1 VKALLA
7 ACLVVIVSV
16 AGVAVLERPQLV
28 AAYHTVEVAAAWP
41 PHVVATV
48 PRVHLIPR
56 LEHGWRPMPWP
67 QWTDAR
73 AQARRLQEINGPSP
87 VGATMRTGL
96 WVELVGAGLVLLL
109 LLGRLWAPLWFIL
122 GRAGRLT
129 PGTAHGA
136 ARWGDRRDARRWRPR
151 RGAGSFMLGR
161 VLGLRWPSRTIALP
175 DALTYVHALLVG
187 RSGSGKSTLIIGIL
201 LREGRRR
208 VARSLVLVDPKG
220 ELYERTSAALSRTH
234 HVLRLNFYDPTGA
247 GYNPLKH
254 IGADPE
260 RALDFARSWVAN
272 TRRQDASEGG
282 FWDDTV
288 LLLIQA
294 VALHLNAVNTPGTLS
309 QLAAYLSRTDIKAMH
324 RELLESPDPHARDAA
339 QGFLQHLKADPTLAE
354 KVLTGLPLR
363 FMGLKGEAIQAV
375 TDHDDLD
382 FAGMGQAE
390 GKPIALYVQLTPGRQ
405 DTLRPFVAV
414 LFGQMWDAQIA
425 LANTCPEKA
434 LPRPILNLIDE
445 AGTIGA
451 IAGLLHRLNT
461 LRSAQIGV
469 LLAFQSPTQMA
480 DEYGVDAPAAFE
492 DACTTLLFFAGAGP
506 TTAQWMS
513 DTLGQRTVVSASA
526 SASREREK
534 VFTQGG
540 GKSKSEAGAPLIGAD
555 ELRGLPKGTL
565 IVSAANERPFMV
577 RVIRWDKTRLRRRA
591 GCMTTPARR
600 DRRTPATRVVPATG
614 DTPPTPVEPIV
625 MAAVRPEP
633 AQPAVEERT
642 PETIP
647 AQEADDGAVA
657 GMATPATR
665 GADLPAKPATSPRTP
680 RAKAPAKGRT
690 APVAVADEDPFAA
703 ATARDD

>member
-1 VKALLA
+1 MKALLV

-96 WVELVGAGLVLLL
+96 WVELAGAGLVLLL

-151 RGAGSFMLGR
+151 RGAGSFVLGR

-208 VARSLVLVDPKG
+208 VPRSLVLVDPKG

-469 LLAFQSPTQMA
+469 VLAFQSPTQMA

-591 GCMTTPARR
+591 GCMASPARTE
-600 DRRTPATRVVPATG
+600 RTRPPVALDAPASVVQAEPTSFVEE
-614 DTPPTPVEPIV
+614 TPV
-625 MAAVRPEP
+625 AATVP
-633 AQPAVEERT
+633 V
-642 PETIP
+642 
-647 AQEADDGAVA
+647 VA
-657 GMATPATR
+657 PPVTKATA
-665 GADLPAKPATSPRTP
+665 P
-680 RAKAPAKGRT
+680 RAKAPATRRQPRVT
-690 APVAVADEDPFAA
+690 VPDDDPFA
-703 ATARDD
+703 TASRDD

>member
-1 VKALLA
+1 VPNTSA
-7 ACLVVIVSV
+7 V
-16 AGVAVLERPQLV
+16 GVAALERPQLV

-56 LEHGWRPMPWP
+56 LAHGWQPMPWE
-67 QWTDAR
+67 QWTDPDAR
-73 AQARRLQEINGPSP
+73 ARRLQEINGPSP
-87 VGATMRTGL
+87 VGATMRIGL
-96 WVELVGAGLVLLL
+96 WIEVAAALLVALALLR
-109 LLGRLWAPLWFIL
+109 RLWAPLWFVV

-129 PGTAHGA
+129 PGTALGA
-136 ARWGDRRDARRWRPR
+136 ARWADRRDARRWRPR
-151 RGAGSFMLGR
+151 RGAGSFVLGR
-161 VLGLRWPSRTIALP
+161 VIGMRRTIALP
-175 DALTYVHALLVG
+175 DALAYVHCLLVG
-187 RSGSGKSTLIIGIL
+187 RSGSGKSTLLIGLL
-201 LREGRRR
+201 LREVERR
-208 VARSLVLVDPKG
+208 VLRSIVVTDPKG

-234 HVLRLNFYDPTGA
+234 TVLRLNFYDPTGA
-247 GYNPLKH
+247 GYNPLAH

-260 RALDFARSWVAN
+260 RALDFARTWVAN

-294 VALHLNAVNTPGTLS
+294 VALHLNALNAPGTLS

-324 RELLESPDPHARDAA
+324 RELLESPDPNARDAA

-363 FMGLKGEAIQAV
+363 FMGLKGEAIQEV
-375 TDHDDLD
+375 TDHDDMP
-382 FAGMGQAE
+382 FEGMGRRD

-425 LANTCPEKA
+425 LANTCPRQA

-451 IAGLLHRLNT
+451 VAGLLHRLNT

-469 LLAFQSPTQMA
+469 LLAFQSPTQMVE
-480 DEYGVDAPAAFE
+480 EYGVDAPAAFE

-526 SASREREK
+526 GASRQRERL
-534 VFTQGG
+534 FTQGG
-540 GKSKSEAGAPLIGAD
+540 STSKSEASAPLIGAD
-555 ELRGLPKGTL
+555 ELRALPKGTL

-591 GCMTTPARR
+591 GCMASPARTE
-600 DRRTPATRVVPATG
+600 RTRPPVALDAPASAVQAE
-614 DTPPTPVEPIV
+614 PTSF
-625 MAAVRPEP
+625 
-633 AQPAVEERT
+633 VEE
-642 PETIP
+642 IP
-647 AQEADDGAVA
+647 ARGDDEPPVAATVPVGAPPVTK
-657 GMATPATR
+657 AT
-665 GADLPAKPATSPRTP
+665 TP
-680 RAKAPAKGRT
+680 RAKAPAKGRQPRVT
-690 APVAVADEDPFAA
+690 VPDDDPFA
-703 ATARDD
+703 TASRDA

>member
-1 VKALLA
+1 VKALLV

-96 WVELVGAGLVLLL
+96 WVELAGAGLVLLL

-151 RGAGSFMLGR
+151 RGAGSFVLGR

-208 VARSLVLVDPKG
+208 VPRSLVLVDPKG

-425 LANTCPEKA
+425 LANTCLEKA

-469 LLAFQSPTQMA
+469 VLAFQSPTQMA

-591 GCMTTPARR
+591 GCMASPARTERTRPPVALDAPASVVQAEPTSFVEETPAR
-600 DRRTPATRVVPATG
+600 G
-614 DTPPTPVEPIV
+614 DDETPV
-625 MAAVRPEP
+625 AATVP
-633 AQPAVEERT
+633 V
-642 PETIP
+642 
-647 AQEADDGAVA
+647 VA
-657 GMATPATR
+657 PPVTKATA
-665 GADLPAKPATSPRTP
+665 P
-680 RAKAPAKGRT
+680 RAKAPATRRQPRVT
-690 APVAVADEDPFAA
+690 VPDDDPFA
-703 ATARDD
+703 TASRDD

>member
-1 VKALLA
+1 VKALLV
-7 ACLVVIVSV
+7 ACLVVIVSAV
-16 AGVAVLERPQLV
+16 GVAALERPQLV

-56 LEHGWRPMPWP
+56 LAHGWQPMPWE
-67 QWTDAR
+67 QWTDPDAR
-73 AQARRLQEINGPSP
+73 ARRLQEINGPSP

-96 WVELVGAGLVLLL
+96 WIEVAAALLVALALLR
-109 LLGRLWAPLWFIL
+109 RLWAPLWFVV

-129 PGTAHGA
+129 PGTALGA
-136 ARWGDRRDARRWRPR
+136 ARWADRRDARRWRPR
-151 RGAGSFMLGR
+151 RGAGSFVLGR
-161 VLGLRWPSRTIALP
+161 VIGMRRTIALP
-175 DALTYVHALLVG
+175 DALAYVHCLLVG
-187 RSGSGKSTLIIGIL
+187 RSGSGKSTLLIGLL
-201 LREGRRR
+201 LREVARR
-208 VARSLVLVDPKG
+208 VLRSIVVTDPKG
-220 ELYERTSAALSRTH
+220 ELYEQTSAALSRTH
-234 HVLRLNFYDPTGA
+234 TVLRLNFYDPTGA
-247 GYNPLKH
+247 GYNPLAH

-260 RALDFARSWVAN
+260 RALDFARTWVAN

-294 VALHLNAVNTPGTLS
+294 VALHLNALNAPGTLS

-390 GKPIALYVQLTPGRQ
+390 GKPIALFVQLTPGRQ

-425 LANTCPEKA
+425 LANTYPKKA

-451 IAGLLHRLNT
+451 VAGLLHRLNT

-469 LLAFQSPTQMA
+469 LLAFQSPTQMVE
-480 DEYGVDAPAAFE
+480 EYGVDAPAAFE

-526 SASREREK
+526 GASRQRERL
-534 VFTQGG
+534 FTQGG
-540 GKSKSEAGAPLIGAD
+540 STSKSEASAPLIGAD
-555 ELRGLPKGTL
+555 ELRALPKGTL

-577 RVIRWDKTRLRRRA
+577 RVIQWNKTRLRRRA
-591 GCMTTPARR
+591 GCMASPACTERTRLPLTLDAPAPVVQADPTSLVEEIPARG
-600 DRRTPATRVVPATG
+600 DDEPPVAATVPVGAPPVTKAT
-614 DTPPTPVEPIV
+614 
-625 MAAVRPEP
+625 
-633 AQPAVEERT
+633 
-642 PETIP
+642 
-647 AQEADDGAVA
+647 
-657 GMATPATR
+657 
-665 GADLPAKPATSPRTP
+665 TP
-680 RAKAPAKGRT
+680 RAKAPATRRRPRVT
-690 APVAVADEDPFAA
+690 VPDDDPFAS
-703 ATARDD
+703 TSRDD

>member
-1 VKALLA
+1 VPNTSA
-7 ACLVVIVSV
+7 V
-16 AGVAVLERPQLV
+16 GVAALERPQLV

-56 LEHGWRPMPWP
+56 LAHGWQPMPWE
-67 QWTDAR
+67 QWTDPDAR
-73 AQARRLQEINGPSP
+73 ARRLQEINGPSP
-87 VGATMRTGL
+87 VGATMRIGL
-96 WVELVGAGLVLLL
+96 WIEVAAALLVALALLR
-109 LLGRLWAPLWFIL
+109 RLWAPLWFVV

-129 PGTAHGA
+129 PGTALGA
-136 ARWGDRRDARRWRPR
+136 ARWADRRDARRWRPR
-151 RGAGSFMLGR
+151 RGAGSFVLGR
-161 VLGLRWPSRTIALP
+161 VIGMRRTIALP
-175 DALTYVHALLVG
+175 DALAYVHCLLVG
-187 RSGSGKSTLIIGIL
+187 RSGSGKSTLLIGLL
-201 LREGRRR
+201 LREVERR
-208 VARSLVLVDPKG
+208 VLRSIVVTDPKG

-234 HVLRLNFYDPTGA
+234 TVLRLNFYDPTGA
-247 GYNPLKH
+247 GYNPLAH

-260 RALDFARSWVAN
+260 RALDFARTWVAN

-294 VALHLNAVNTPGTLS
+294 VALHLNALNAPGTLS

-324 RELLESPDPHARDAA
+324 RELLESPDPNARDAA

-363 FMGLKGEAIQAV
+363 FMGLKGEAIQEV
-375 TDHDDLD
+375 TDHDDMP
-382 FAGMGQAE
+382 FEGMGRRD

-425 LANTCPEKA
+425 LANTCPRQA

-451 IAGLLHRLNT
+451 VAGLLHRLNT

-469 LLAFQSPTQMA
+469 LLAFQSPTQMVE
-480 DEYGVDAPAAFE
+480 EYGVDAPAAFE

-526 SASREREK
+526 GASRQRERL
-534 VFTQGG
+534 FTQGG
-540 GKSKSEAGAPLIGAD
+540 STSKSEASAPLIGAD
-555 ELRGLPKGTL
+555 ELRALPKGTL

-591 GCMTTPARR
+591 GCMASPACTERTRPPVALDAPASAVQAEPTSFVEEIPARG
-600 DRRTPATRVVPATG
+600 DDEPPVAATVPVGAPPVTKAT
-614 DTPPTPVEPIV
+614 
-625 MAAVRPEP
+625 
-633 AQPAVEERT
+633 
-642 PETIP
+642 
-647 AQEADDGAVA
+647 
-657 GMATPATR
+657 
-665 GADLPAKPATSPRTP
+665 TP
-680 RAKAPAKGRT
+680 RAKAPAKGRQPRVT
-690 APVAVADEDPFAA
+690 VPDDDPFA
-703 ATARDD
+703 TASRDA

>member
-1 VKALLA
+1 VKALLV

-16 AGVAVLERPQLV
+16 AGVAALERPQLV
-28 AAYHTVEVAAAWP
+28 AAYHALEVAAAWP

-48 PRVHLIPR
+48 PRVHLLPR

-67 QWTDAR
+67 QWTDDR
-73 AQARRLQEINGPSP
+73 AQPRRLAEINGPSP
-87 VGATMRTGL
+87 VGQAMRIGL
-96 WVELVGAGLVLLL
+96 WIEVAAALLVALALL
-109 LLGRLWAPLWFIL
+109 RTLWAPLWFVV

-151 RGAGSFMLGR
+151 RGAGSIVLGR
-161 VLGLRWPSRTIALP
+161 VLGTGGLLRRGRVIALP

-208 VARSLVLVDPKG
+208 VPRSLVLVDPKG
-220 ELYERTSAALSRTH
+220 ELYERTSAALSKTH

-294 VALHLNAVNTPGTLS
+294 VALHLNAVNKPGTLS

-363 FMGLKGEAIQAV
+363 FMGLKGDAIQAV
-375 TDHDDLD
+375 TDHDDMP
-382 FAGMGQAE
+382 FEGMGQAE

-425 LANTCPEKA
+425 LANTCPKKA

-451 IAGLLHRLNT
+451 VAGLLHRLNT

-513 DTLGQRTVVSASA
+513 DTLGQRTAVSVSA

-591 GCMTTPARR
+591 GCMASPACIERTRPPVALDAPASVVQAEPTSFVEEIPAR
-600 DRRTPATRVVPATG
+600 G
-614 DTPPTPVEPIV
+614 DDETPV
-625 MAAVRPEP
+625 AATAPV
-633 AQPAVEERT
+633 
-642 PETIP
+642 
-647 AQEADDGAVA
+647 VA
-657 GMATPATR
+657 PPVTKAT
-665 GADLPAKPATSPRTP
+665 TP
-680 RAKAPAKGRT
+680 RAKAPAPRRRPRVT
-690 APVAVADEDPFAA
+690 VPDDDPFA
-703 ATARDD
+703 TASSDD

>member
-1 VKALLA
+1 MKALLV

-96 WVELVGAGLVLLL
+96 WVELAGAGLVLLL

-151 RGAGSFMLGR
+151 RGAGSFVLGR

-208 VARSLVLVDPKG
+208 VPRSLVLVDPKG

-234 HVLRLNFYDPTGA
+234 HVLRLNFYDPAGA

-294 VALHLNAVNTPGTLS
+294 VALHLNALNTPGTLS

-363 FMGLKGEAIQAV
+363 FMGLKGDAIQAV
-375 TDHDDLD
+375 TDHDDMP

-555 ELRGLPKGTL
+555 EMRALPKGTL

-577 RVIRWDKTRLRRRA
+577 RVIRWDKMRLRRRA
-591 GCMTTPARR
+591 GCMASPACIERTRPPVALDAPASVVQAEPTSFVEEIPAR
-600 DRRTPATRVVPATG
+600 G
-614 DTPPTPVEPIV
+614 DDETPV
-625 MAAVRPEP
+625 AATAPV
-633 AQPAVEERT
+633 
-642 PETIP
+642 
-647 AQEADDGAVA
+647 VA
-657 GMATPATR
+657 PPVTKAT
-665 GADLPAKPATSPRTP
+665 TP
-680 RAKAPAKGRT
+680 RAKAPAPRRRPRVT
-690 APVAVADEDPFAA
+690 VPDDDPFA
-703 ATARDD
+703 TVSSDD

>member
-1 VKALLA
+1 MKALLA

-16 AGVAVLERPQLV
+16 VGVAALERPQLV

-56 LEHGWRPMPWP
+56 LEHGWRPMPWA
-67 QWTDAR
+67 QWTDPRAR
-73 AQARRLQEINGPSP
+73 ARRLQEINGPSP

-96 WVELVGAGLVLLL
+96 WVELASVGVLLL
-109 LLGRLWAPLWFIL
+109 ALLRTLWAPLWFVF
-122 GRAGRLT
+122 GRAGQLT

-136 ARWGDRRDARRWRPR
+136 ARWGTRRDARRWRPR
-151 RGAGSFMLGR
+151 RGAGSFVLGR

-234 HVLRLNFYDPTGA
+234 TVLRLNFYDPTGA

-555 ELRGLPKGTL
+555 EMRALPKGTL

-577 RVIRWDKTRLRRRA
+577 RVIRWDKMRLRRRA
-591 GCMTTPARR
+591 GCMASPACIERTRPPVALDAPASVVQAEPTSFVEEIPAR
-600 DRRTPATRVVPATG
+600 G
-614 DTPPTPVEPIV
+614 DDETPV
-625 MAAVRPEP
+625 AATAPV
-633 AQPAVEERT
+633 
-642 PETIP
+642 
-647 AQEADDGAVA
+647 VA
-657 GMATPATR
+657 PPVTKAT
-665 GADLPAKPATSPRTP
+665 TP
-680 RAKAPAKGRT
+680 RAKAPAPRRRPRVT
-690 APVAVADEDPFAA
+690 VPDDDPFA
-703 ATARDD
+703 TVSSDD

>member
-16 AGVAVLERPQLV
+16 VGVAALERPQLV

-56 LEHGWRPMPWP
+56 LEHGWRPMPWA
-67 QWTDAR
+67 QWTDPRAR
-73 AQARRLQEINGPSP
+73 ARRLQEINGPSP

-96 WVELVGAGLVLLL
+96 WVELASVGVLLL
-109 LLGRLWAPLWFIL
+109 ALLRTLWAPLWFVF
-122 GRAGRLT
+122 GRAGQLT

-136 ARWGDRRDARRWRPR
+136 ARWGTRRDARRWRPR
-151 RGAGSFMLGR
+151 RGAGSFVLGR

-234 HVLRLNFYDPTGA
+234 TVLRLNFYDPTGA

-555 ELRGLPKGTL
+555 EMRALPKGTL

-577 RVIRWDKTRLRRRA
+577 RVIRWDKMRLRRRA
-591 GCMTTPARR
+591 GCMASPACIERTRPPVALDAPASVVQAEPTSFVEEIPAR
-600 DRRTPATRVVPATG
+600 G
-614 DTPPTPVEPIV
+614 DDETPV
-625 MAAVRPEP
+625 AATAPV
-633 AQPAVEERT
+633 
-642 PETIP
+642 
-647 AQEADDGAVA
+647 VA
-657 GMATPATR
+657 PPVTKAT
-665 GADLPAKPATSPRTP
+665 TP
-680 RAKAPAKGRT
+680 RAKAPAPRRRPRVT
-690 APVAVADEDPFAA
+690 VPDDDPFA
-703 ATARDD
+703 TVSSDD

>member
-1 VKALLA
+1 VKALLV
-7 ACLVVIVSV
+7 ACLVVIGSV
-16 AGVAVLERPQLV
+16 AVALFAHPLLV
-28 AAYHTVEVAAAWP
+28 VAWQTLYVGAAWP
-41 PHVVATV
+41 AQATV
-48 PRVHLIPR
+48 SVYETMQHAHWLTTTQ
-56 LEHGWRPMPWP
+56 HKGWRIIG
-67 QWTDAR
+67 WTRWMLPAYRERNYRALHAATPHALLVRWGLRAEVGAVLLVVVVPLAR
-73 AQARRLQEINGPSP
+73 ALWGP
-87 VGATMRTGL
+87 V
-96 WVELVGAGLVLLL
+96 
-109 LLGRLWAPLWFIL
+109 WFIL

-136 ARWGDRRDARRWRPR
+136 ARWGDRRDAWRWRPR
-151 RGAGSFMLGR
+151 RGAGSFVLGR
-161 VLGLRWPSRTIALP
+161 VLGTGGLLRRGRVIALP

-294 VALHLNAVNTPGTLS
+294 VALHLNAVNKPGTLS

-324 RELLESPDPHARDAA
+324 RELLESPDPNARDAA

-363 FMGLKGEAIQAV
+363 FMGLKGDAIQAV

-451 IAGLLHRLNT
+451 VAGLLHRLNT

-469 LLAFQSPTQMA
+469 LLAFQSPVQMS

-577 RVIRWDKTRLRRRA
+577 RVIRWDKTSLRRRA
-591 GCMTTPARR
+591 GCMTTPACTERTR
-600 DRRTPATRVVPATG
+600 PPVAPVAPVALDAPASVVQAEPTSFVEETPAHGDDDPPVAATVPVGAPPVTKAT
-614 DTPPTPVEPIV
+614 
-625 MAAVRPEP
+625 
-633 AQPAVEERT
+633 
-642 PETIP
+642 
-647 AQEADDGAVA
+647 
-657 GMATPATR
+657 
-665 GADLPAKPATSPRTP
+665 TP
-680 RAKAPAKGRT
+680 RAKAPAPRRKPRVT
-690 APVAVADEDPFAA
+690 VPDDDTFVT